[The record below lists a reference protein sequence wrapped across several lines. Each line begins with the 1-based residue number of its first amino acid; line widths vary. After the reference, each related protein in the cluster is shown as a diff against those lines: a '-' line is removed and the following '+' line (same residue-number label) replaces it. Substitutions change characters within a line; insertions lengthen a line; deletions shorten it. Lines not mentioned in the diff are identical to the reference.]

1 MKWLVLAPLA
11 AYWDPASGL
20 APSTFI
26 SGKSVQVT
34 GQFDAPAAQTC
45 QVVGAPA
52 GQPTEAA
59 ADVILGCRE
68 EFVITSTR

>member
-11 AYWDPASGL
+11 AYWDPASGP
-20 APSTFI
+20 APSTFT

-45 QVVGAPA
+45 HVVDASA
-52 GQPTEAA
+52 AQPTEAA
-59 ADVILGCRE
+59 ADVIHGCRE
-68 EFVITSTR
+68 EFVITSVR